1 MCPLCL
7 IYLIWRIRPV
17 HRADT
22 QDASV
27 TQDASGNRN
36 TYYVNAQKFSFP
48 ALFEG
53 ASLSDPLQR
62 SRFNPAPPK
71 FSFPAVFQ
79 GGKPGRS
86 IAVQSFYPGRDHR
99 RMLRTQLPQ

>member
-36 TYYVNAQKFSFP
+36 TSYVNSAKVFSP
-48 ALFEG
+48 G
-53 ASLSDPLQR
+53 A
-62 SRFNPAPPK
+62 F
-71 FSFPAVFQ
+71 
-79 GGKPGRS
+79 
-86 IAVQSFYPGRDHR
+86 
-99 RMLRTQLPQ
+99 